1 MHKATIRFSVDLK
14 TWHLSETD
22 ISNLRA
28 GICSDVFQEELSKR
42 HIYTTFHGC
51 EILNVYVKEKELIF
65 IIQPDWN
72 NVSIANIFAENNS
85 YLENYLYESVVVN
98 LIGIGKNINS
108 QAKLKELG
116 ETIKEMPTA
125 LPFVGVKINPSNSQ
139 VVGYYCPYIDCKQEF
154 RNIIIK
160 KGIRYCPHCNKPVV
174 LLPSYTRGEKLT
186 EVIVN
191 GD

>member
-1 MHKATIRFSVDLK
+1 MHKATVRFSVDLK
-14 TWHLSETD
+14 AWQLSESD

-51 EILNVYVKEKELIF
+51 KILNVYVKEKELVF

-72 NVSIANIFAENNS
+72 NVAITNIFAENNS

-108 QAKLKELG
+108 EAKLKELG
-116 ETIKEMPTA
+116 ETIKEIPTA
-125 LPFVGVKINPSNSQ
+125 LPFVGVKIDPNNSR

-160 KGIRYCPHCNKPVV
+160 KGIRRCPHCNKPIVV
-174 LLPSYTRGEKLT
+174 PYNQGEKLT

>member
-1 MHKATIRFSVDLK
+1 MHKATVRFSVDLK
-14 TWHLSETD
+14 AWQLSESD

-51 EILNVYVKEKELIF
+51 KILNVYVKEKELVF

-72 NVSIANIFAENNS
+72 NVAITNIFAENNS

-108 QAKLKELG
+108 QAKFKELG

-125 LPFVGVKINPSNSQ
+125 LPFLGGKIDSTSREII
-139 VVGYYCPYIDCKQEF
+139 GWFCPYEDCKKDF
-154 RNIIIK
+154 NNVNIKAGIK
-160 KGIRYCPHCNKPVV
+160 YCPHCNKPVIV
-174 LLPSYTRGEKLT
+174 QSYLKGNLT